1 MLHLTLNN
9 FLVSIFVLL
18 VFFFSVGHCQVDL
31 GVHQN
36 KTSQN
41 SSWTEIFYRIYEV
54 GKYLRRSLGSPLC
67 LKLGQG
73 WTQTS
78 FQRVLCRQSLEISK
92 DESSTTFLGHVYLK
106 KTPDVTG
113 GKTRNW
119 LETINQW
126 MSLIKI
132 QEIKLRFMTWE
143 IHRHITYNPNKCL
156 EDSVSVY
163 IKIRKCITYRIAW

>member
-1 MLHLTLNN
+1 MGWVPLSRAKGWGFS
-9 FLVSIFVLL
+9 FLPEPAARKPETVTSQVNRIQSSPLL
-18 VFFFSVGHCQVDL
+18 FFFLSHFIRDASSHTEQLPSFYFCPFGFFFSSVGHCQVDL

-41 SSWTEIFYRIYEV
+41 SSWTEIFYRIYQV

-78 FQRVLCRQSLEISK
+78 FQRVLSRQSLEISK

-106 KTPDVTG
+106 KPLMWQEE
-113 GKTRNW
+113 KP
-119 LETINQW
+119 ET
-126 MSLIKI
+126 
-132 QEIKLRFMTWE
+132 
-143 IHRHITYNPNKCL
+143 
-156 EDSVSVY
+156 D
-163 IKIRKCITYRIAW
+163 